1 MYIMDS
7 STTGKEQNK
16 MSDFTI
22 TNENG
27 QYQIVTCG
35 CVVANLD
42 TLSQAEKWLVDM
54 AADIARDK
62 SLGV

>member
-1 MYIMDS
+1 MDS
-7 STTGKEQNK
+7 STTGTEQNK
-16 MSDFTI
+16 MADFTI

-42 TLSQAEKWLVDM
+42 TLSQAQKWLVDM
-54 AADIARDK
+54 AADIARDDA
-62 SLGV
+62 LGV

>member
-1 MYIMDS
+1 
-7 STTGKEQNK
+7 

-54 AADIARDK
+54 AADIARDE